1 MLEKRE
7 IKRLEEW
14 DKKYIWHP
22 FTQMKEWFS
31 ESNLIIEKGKG
42 SYLYDIHGKRYLDG
56 VSSLWVTVHGHRK
69 REIDNAIKEQLGKVA
84 HSTLLGLSNVPAV
97 ELSKRLV
104 GLMQWPVVSGQR
116 SVVNK
121 KTSSFI
127 PHPSS
132 LSKVFYSDS
141 GSTSVEIALKI
152 AFQYWQNKGV
162 KDKTRFLTFKNAY
175 HGDTIGSVSLGGME
189 LFHDIYRPL
198 LFKTIQ
204 VNSPYC
210 YRCHLGKEYPSC
222 KVACIKEV
230 EDTLKKKHNEVAALV
245 IEPLVQGAAGM
256 LVQPTGFLK
265 ELRLLCDKYKI
276 LMIADEVATGFGR
289 TGKMFACEHEGVVP
303 DILCIAKGITGGYLP
318 LAATLT
324 TGEIHDA
331 FLAEYNEFKTF
342 FHGHTYTGNPLACAA
357 AIANLNLF
365 ESEETLEKLQP
376 KISLLEEGLEKFNK
390 LSHVGD
396 IRQKGFMVGIE
407 MVKEKETREPYPVEL
422 RMGHRVILEARKRGA
437 ILRPLGNVIVLMP
450 PFCIKEVELKRLLK
464 ITYES
469 IRVVTE

>member
-22 FTQMKEWFS
+22 FTQMKEWVS

-42 SYLYDIHGKRYLDG
+42 SYLYDIHGNRYLDG

-97 ELSKRLV
+97 ELAKRLV

-127 PHPSS
+127 PNPSS
-132 LSKVFYSDS
+132 LTKVFYSDS

-222 KVACIKEV
+222 KTACLKEV
-230 EDTLKKKHNEVAALV
+230 EDTIKKKHSEVAALV

-256 LVQPTGFLK
+256 LVQPAGFLK
-265 ELRLLCDKYKI
+265 GLRLLCDKYKI

-324 TGEIHDA
+324 TMEIHDA

-357 AIANLNLF
+357 AIANLDLF
-365 ESEETLEKLQP
+365 EQEETLKRLQP
-376 KISLLEEGLEKFNK
+376 KISLIEKELKRFAG

-450 PFCIKEVELKRLLK
+450 PLSIKELELKRLLK
-464 ITYES
+464 IANES

>member
-1 MLEKRE
+1 MGHCPRTQEEGDRQCNKEAAWKGCPFNPPWPFKR
-7 IKRLEEW
+7 
-14 DKKYIWHP
+14 P
-22 FTQMKEWFS
+22 GCGTGKETGG
-31 ESNLIIEKGKG
+31 I
-42 SYLYDIHGKRYLDG
+42 
-56 VSSLWVTVHGHRK
+56 
-69 REIDNAIKEQLGKVA
+69 NAVA
-84 HSTLLGLSNVPAV
+84 
-97 ELSKRLV
+97 
-104 GLMQWPVVSGQR
+104 SGQR

-127 PHPSS
+127 PHPLS
-132 LSKVFYSDS
+132 LSKVFYSDP

-189 LFHDIYRPL
+189 LFHDLYRPL

-222 KVACIKEV
+222 KTACLKEV
-230 EDTLKKKHNEVAALV
+230 EDTIKKKHSEVAALV

-256 LVQPTGFLK
+256 LVQPAGFLK
-265 ELRLLCDKYKI
+265 GLRLLCDKYKI

-324 TGEIHDA
+324 TD
-331 FLAEYNEFKTF
+331 
-342 FHGHTYTGNPLACAA
+342 
-357 AIANLNLF
+357 
-365 ESEETLEKLQP
+365 
-376 KISLLEEGLEKFNK
+376 
-390 LSHVGD
+390 
-396 IRQKGFMVGIE
+396 
-407 MVKEKETREPYPVEL
+407 
-422 RMGHRVILEARKRGA
+422 
-437 ILRPLGNVIVLMP
+437 
-450 PFCIKEVELKRLLK
+450 
-464 ITYES
+464 
-469 IRVVTE
+469 

>member
-1 MLEKRE
+1 MLEKKE

-22 FTQMKEWFS
+22 FTQMKEWTS

-42 SYLYDIHGKRYLDG
+42 SYLYDIHGNRYLDG

-69 REIDNAIKEQLGKVA
+69 KEIDKAIKYQLGKVA

-97 ELSKRLV
+97 ELAKRLV
-104 GLMQWPVVSGQR
+104 EIAPKANITPPIPLFTKEGGQGE
-116 SVVNK
+116 
-121 KTSSFI
+121 
-127 PHPSS
+127 

-152 AFQYWQNKGV
+152 AFQYWQNKGSEG
-162 KDKTRFLTFKNAY
+162 KTRFLTFKNAY
-175 HGDTIGSVSLGGME
+175 HGDTIGSVSLGGMD
-189 LFHDIYRPL
+189 LFHEIYRPL
-198 LFKTIQ
+198 LFQTIQ

-222 KVACIKEV
+222 KIACLKEV
-230 EDTLKKKHNEVAALV
+230 EGAITKNKNEIAALV
-245 IEPLVQGAAGM
+245 IEPMVQGAAGM
-256 LVQPTGFLK
+256 LTQPKGFLK
-265 ELRLLCDKYKI
+265 ELRRICNKHNI

-289 TGKMFACEHEGVVP
+289 TGKMFACEHEGIVP
-303 DILCIAKGITGGYLP
+303 DIMCVAKGITGGYLP

-324 TGEIHDA
+324 TQDVYDA
-331 FLAEYNEFKTF
+331 FLAEYEKFKTF

-357 AIANLNLF
+357 AIANLELF
-365 ESEETLEKLQP
+365 EKEETLKNLQP
-376 KISLLEEGLEKFNK
+376 KISALEEELTKFHK
-390 LSHVGD
+390 LVHIGD
-396 IRQKGFMVGIE
+396 IRQIGLMVGIE
-407 MVKEKETREPYPVEL
+407 MVKDRKTKAPYPIEK
-422 RMGHRVILEARKRGA
+422 RMGHKAILEARKRGA

-450 PFCIKEVELKRLLK
+450 PLSIKEAELERLLK

-469 IRVVTE
+469 IKAVTE

>member
-22 FTQMKEWFS
+22 FTQMKEWVS

-42 SYLYDIHGKRYLDG
+42 SYLYDIHGNRYLDG

-97 ELSKRLV
+97 ELAKRLV
-104 GLMQWPVVSGQR
+104 GLMQWPVVRGQG

-127 PHPSS
+127 PHPLS

-222 KVACIKEV
+222 KTACLKEV
-230 EDTLKKKHNEVAALV
+230 EDTIKKKHSEVAALV

-256 LVQPTGFLK
+256 LVQPAGFLK
-265 ELRLLCDKYKI
+265 GLRLLCDKYKI

-324 TGEIHDA
+324 TVEIHDA

-357 AIANLNLF
+357 AIANLDLF
-365 ESEETLEKLQP
+365 EQEETLKRLQP
-376 KISLLEEGLEKFNK
+376 KISLIEKELKRFAG

-450 PFCIKEVELKRLLK
+450 PLSIKELELKRLLK
-464 ITYES
+464 IANES

>member
-1 MLEKRE
+1 MDTGRGRLTHPLPNPPLEGAGVFPLSQGEGRGE
-7 IKRLEEW
+7 GGVC
-14 DKKYIWHP
+14 
-22 FTQMKEWFS
+22 S
-31 ESNLIIEKGKG
+31 E
-42 SYLYDIHGKRYLDG
+42 
-56 VSSLWVTVHGHRK
+56 
-69 REIDNAIKEQLGKVA
+69 
-84 HSTLLGLSNVPAV
+84 
-97 ELSKRLV
+97 
-104 GLMQWPVVSGQR
+104 
-116 SVVNK
+116 
-121 KTSSFI
+121 
-127 PHPSS
+127 

-198 LFKTIQ
+198 LFQTIQ

-210 YRCHLGKEYPSC
+210 YRCHLGREYPSC

-230 EDTLKKKHNEVAALV
+230 EDTLKKTHNEVAALV

-265 ELRLLCDKYKI
+265 ELRRLCDKYKI

-324 TGEIHDA
+324 TGDIHDA
-331 FLAEYNEFKTF
+331 FLAEYKEFKTF
-342 FHGHTYTGNPLACAA
+342 FHGHTTATLTQ
-357 AIANLNLF
+357 
-365 ESEETLEKLQP
+365 ETLWPAPQP
-376 KISLLEEGLEKFNK
+376 LPIWSYL
-390 LSHVGD
+390 
-396 IRQKGFMVGIE
+396 KG
-407 MVKEKETREPYPVEL
+407 
-422 RMGHRVILEARKRGA
+422 KR
-437 ILRPLGNVIVLMP
+437 PS
-450 PFCIKEVELKRLLK
+450 KRCSRRYL
-464 ITYES
+464 
-469 IRVVTE
+469 

>member
-22 FTQMKEWFS
+22 FTQMKEWAS
-31 ESNLIIEKGKG
+31 ESSLIIEKGKG

-97 ELSKRLV
+97 ELAKRLV
-104 GLMQWPVVSGQR
+104 EIAPKAGVRGRGSGVKN
-116 SVVNK
+116 SK
-121 KTSSFI
+121 LKTQNSE
-127 PHPSS
+127 

-152 AFQYWQNKGV
+152 AFQYWQNMGV

-210 YRCHLGKEYPSC
+210 YRCHLGMAYPSC
-222 KVACIKEV
+222 KTACIKEV
-230 EDTLKKKHNEVAALV
+230 EDTLKNKHDEVAALV

-265 ELRLLCDKYKI
+265 ELRRLCDKYKI

-289 TGKMFACEHEGVVP
+289 TGKMFACEHEGVIP

-324 TGEIHDA
+324 TQEIHDA
-331 FLAEYNEFKTF
+331 FLAEYKEFKTF

-357 AIANLNLF
+357 AIANLDIF
-365 ESEETLEKLQP
+365 EHEETLKRLQP
-376 KISLLEEGLEKFNK
+376 KVSVLEEGLKEFQK
-390 LSHVGD
+390 LAHVGD
-396 IRQKGFMVGIE
+396 IRQRGFMVGIE

-422 RMGHRVILEARKRGA
+422 RMGHRAILEARKRGA

-450 PFCIKEVELKRLLK
+450 PLSIKEVELKRLLK

>member
-22 FTQMKEWFS
+22 FTQMKEWVS

-42 SYLYDIHGKRYLDG
+42 SYLYDIHGNRYLDG

-69 REIDNAIKEQLGKVA
+69 REIDNAIKKQLGKVA

-97 ELSKRLV
+97 ELAKRLV

-127 PHPSS
+127 PNPSS
-132 LSKVFYSDS
+132 LTKVFYSDS

-222 KVACIKEV
+222 KTACLKEV
-230 EDTLKKKHNEVAALV
+230 EDTIKKKHSEVAALV

-256 LVQPTGFLK
+256 LVQPAGFLK
-265 ELRLLCDKYKI
+265 GLRLLCDKYKI

-324 TGEIHDA
+324 TMEIHDA

-357 AIANLNLF
+357 AIANLDLF
-365 ESEETLEKLQP
+365 EQEETLKRLQP
-376 KISLLEEGLEKFNK
+376 KISLIEKELKRFAG